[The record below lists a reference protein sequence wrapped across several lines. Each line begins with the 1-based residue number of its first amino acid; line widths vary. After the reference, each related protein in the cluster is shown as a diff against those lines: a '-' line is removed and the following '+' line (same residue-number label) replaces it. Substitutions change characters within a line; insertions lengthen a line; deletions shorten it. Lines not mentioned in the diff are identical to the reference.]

1 MEWIVDIHINI
12 LWCVEKHD
20 MNSVPKETHVYM
32 KCTTYN
38 NEIAFRTGQRNVI
51 CKKMTTSHENVFFLL
66 K

>member
-51 CKKMTTSHENVFFLL
+51 CKK